1 VDARER
7 YDEVAAYLEA
17 RDPDVEL
24 GQMMGMPAIKY
35 GGKLIAGY
43 SDGSMAFKL
52 PDEGERE
59 RALALE
65 GAELFDPSRQG
76 RVMRQWVAVPLAH
89 AAKWEELV
97 DTALRLRKESD

>member
-7 YDEVAAYLEA
+7 YDEVAADLEA

-43 SDGSMAFKL
+43 WEGAMAFKL

-76 RVMRQWVAVPLAH
+76 RAMRQWVAVPLAH

-97 DTALRLRKESD
+97 DTAVRLRKENP